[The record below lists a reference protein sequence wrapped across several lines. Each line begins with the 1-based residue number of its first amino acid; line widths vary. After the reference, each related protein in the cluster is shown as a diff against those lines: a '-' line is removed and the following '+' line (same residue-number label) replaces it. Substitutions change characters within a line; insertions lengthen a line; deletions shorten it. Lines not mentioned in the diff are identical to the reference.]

1 MLTKLYGTQ
10 AEYELEADG
19 GPPVRVVVAEEGET
33 KLELRLPAGA
43 RPLRV
48 VISRK
53 EC

>member
-1 MLTKLYGTQ
+1 MLTKLYGKQ
-10 AEYELEADG
+10 AEYELQADG